1 MSNPD
6 VVVKAAGGNNLQK
19 KTAGLRKRSIIDNF
33 EMLTMC
39 LPTLLHIFVFCYLPM
54 FGVIL
59 AFKYYRVDQGIWG
72 SKWVGLKNL
81 SFFFT
86 SQDAWR
92 VTRNTIGLN
101 LLFIVIGTI
110 CAVLFALMI
119 FEIRQKFAVKTY
131 QTVAILPSFLSWVA
145 VGYMTYAL
153 LEYNKGIINQL
164 INLLGGERVQWYF
177 VPELWPFILLIVYI
191 WKTVGLSSVIYFAA
205 LIGIDKEYCE
215 AAIIDG
221 ASKAQLRRHIYIP
234 LITPVITILTILNI
248 GGIIR
253 SDFGMFFNITRNIG
267 VLYPTTDVIDTYVYR
282 ALTSVGDIGM
292 SSAVGLFQSVVGFI
306 LICATNFIVNKI
318 EPENSL
324 F

>member
-1 MSNPD
+1 
-6 VVVKAAGGNNLQK
+6 
-19 KTAGLRKRSIIDNF
+19 
-33 EMLTMC
+33 
-39 LPTLLHIFVFCYLPM
+39 
-54 FGVIL
+54 
-59 AFKYYRVDQGIWG
+59 
-72 SKWVGLKNL
+72 
-81 SFFFT
+81 
-86 SQDAWR
+86 
-92 VTRNTIGLN
+92 
-101 LLFIVIGTI
+101 
-110 CAVLFALMI
+110 
-119 FEIRQKFAVKTY
+119 
-131 QTVAILPSFLSWVA
+131 
-145 VGYMTYAL
+145 MTYAL
-153 LEYNKGIINQL
+153 LEYNKGILNQL
-164 INLLGGERVQWYF
+164 ITLLGGERVQWYF
-177 VPELWPFILLIVYI
+177 LPEFWPFILLVVYI

-205 LIGIDKEYCE
+205 LVGIDKEYCE

-221 ASKAQLRRHIYIP
+221 ASKSQLRRHIYIP

-306 LICATNFIVNKI
+306 LICVTNFIVNKI